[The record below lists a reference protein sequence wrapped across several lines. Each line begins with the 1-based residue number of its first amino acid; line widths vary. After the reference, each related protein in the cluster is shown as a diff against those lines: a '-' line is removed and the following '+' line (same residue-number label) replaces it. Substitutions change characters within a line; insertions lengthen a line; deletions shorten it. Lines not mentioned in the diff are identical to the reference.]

1 MAADTIKN
9 VISHRDNIRRIMAMD
24 SNGTMDRMAA
34 EAQARGAIGMV
45 NEDGVIYTPQQ
56 LPQQPMQQQA
66 MPMVNEDGVIYNPQ
80 QTRKIHAMGIDE
92 STPIN
97 PNSKMPKAVIESFKR
112 NPGKAGSLPSGLGGS
127 VLDGFKYEPVQPS
140 QPQRS
145 MVTEQY
151 QAGMQTMPQTSGID
165 YSLIKT
171 IIDESVEKT
180 VKKYVSALSKKL
192 ISEGVGAGNGANKV
206 DTIMLGE
213 KFNFC
218 DTDGNVYEATLKFKK
233 NIKKKVND

>member
-34 EAQARGAIGMV
+34 EAQARGAIGTV

-56 LPQQPMQQQA
+56 PMQPQA
-66 MPMVNEDGVIYNPQ
+66 TPMVNEDGVIYNPQ

-112 NPGKAGSLPSGLGGS
+112 NPGKTANLPSGLGGS

-145 MVTEQY
+145 MVAEQR
-151 QAGMQTMPQTSGID
+151 QAGMQTTPQTSGID

-171 IIDESVEKT
+171 IIDESVDKT

-192 ISEGVGAGNGANKV
+192 ISEGVGTGSGVNKV
-206 DTIMLGE
+206 DTIMLGNT
-213 KFNFC
+213 FNFC
-218 DTDGNVYEATLKFKK
+218 DTDGNLYEATLKFKK
-233 NIKKKVND
+233 NIKKKVNG

>member
-34 EAQARGAIGMV
+34 EAQARGAMGMV
-45 NEDGVIYTPQQ
+45 NEDGVIYT
-56 LPQQPMQQQA
+56 PQQPMQQQA

-80 QTRKIHAMGIDE
+80 QSRKIHAMGIDE

-112 NPGKAGSLPSGLGGS
+112 NPGKTGNLPSGLGGS
-127 VLDGFKYEPVQPS
+127 VLDGFSYDPVQSS

-145 MVTEQY
+145 MVAEQR

-171 IIDESVEKT
+171 IIDESVDKT

-192 ISEGVGAGNGANKV
+192 ISEGVGTGSGANKV
-206 DTIMLGE
+206 DTIMLGNT
-213 KFNFC
+213 FNFC
-218 DTDGNVYEATLKFKK
+218 DTDGNLYEATLKFKK
-233 NIKKKVND
+233 NIKKKVNG

>member
-34 EAQARGAIGMV
+34 EAQARGVIGTV

-56 LPQQPMQQQA
+56 PMQPQA
-66 MPMVNEDGVIYNPQ
+66 TPMVNEDGVIYNPQ
-80 QTRKIHAMGIDE
+80 QSKKIHAMGIDE

-112 NPGKAGSLPSGLGGS
+112 NPGKTGNLPSGLGGS
-127 VLDGFKYEPVQPS
+127 VLDGFSYDPVQPS
-140 QPQRS
+140 QPQRR

-171 IIDESVEKT
+171 IIDESVDKT

-192 ISEGVGAGNGANKV
+192 ISEGVGVGNGTNKV
-206 DTIMLGE
+206 DTIMLGNT
-213 KFNFC
+213 FNFC
-218 DTDGNVYEATLKFKK
+218 DSDGNLYEATLKFKK
-233 NIKKKVND
+233 NIKKKVNG

>member
-9 VISHRDNIRRIMAMD
+9 VISHRDNIRRLMAMD
-24 SNGTMDRMAA
+24 TNGTMDRMVA
-34 EAQARGAIGMV
+34 EAQARGAVGMV

-56 LPQQPMQQQA
+56 PTQQPTQPQA

-80 QTRKIHAMGIDE
+80 QSRKIHAMGIDE

-112 NPGKAGSLPSGLGGS
+112 NPGKTGNLPSGLGGS

-151 QAGMQTMPQTSGID
+151 QVGMQTMPQTSGID

-171 IIDESVEKT
+171 IIDESVDKT

-206 DTIMLGE
+206 DTIMLGD

-218 DTDGNVYEATLKFKK
+218 DSDGNLYEATLKFKK

>member
-9 VISHRDNIRRIMAMD
+9 VISHRDNIRRLMAMD
-24 SNGTMDRMAA
+24 TNGTMDRIAA
-34 EAQARGAIGMV
+34 EAQARGAMGMV
-45 NEDGVIYTPQQ
+45 NEDGVICTPQQ
-56 LPQQPMQQQA
+56 PIQQPMQPQA
-66 MPMVNEDGVIYNPQ
+66 TPMVNEDGVIYNPQ

-112 NPGKAGSLPSGLGGS
+112 NPGKTANLPSGLGGS

-171 IIDESVEKT
+171 IIDESVDKT

-206 DTIMLGE
+206 DTIMLGD

-218 DTDGNVYEATLKFKK
+218 DSDGNLYEATLKFKK

>member
-9 VISHRDNIRRIMAMD
+9 VISHRDNIRRLMAMD
-24 SNGTMDRMAA
+24 TNGTMDRIAA

-56 LPQQPMQQQA
+56 PIQQPMQPQA
-66 MPMVNEDGVIYNPQ
+66 TPMVNEDGVIYNPQ
-80 QTRKIHAMGIDE
+80 QSRKIHAMGIDE

-112 NPGKAGSLPSGLGGS
+112 NPGKTANLPSGLGGS

-151 QAGMQTMPQTSGID
+151 QVGMQTMPQTSGID

-171 IIDESVEKT
+171 IIDESVDKT

-206 DTIMLGE
+206 DTIMLGD

-218 DTDGNVYEATLKFKK
+218 DSDGNLYEATLKFKK
-233 NIKKKVND
+233 NIKKKVNG

>member
-1 MAADTIKN
+1 
-9 VISHRDNIRRIMAMD
+9 MAMD
-24 SNGTMDRMAA
+24 TNGTMDRIAA

-56 LPQQPMQQQA
+56 PIQQSMQPQA
-66 MPMVNEDGVIYNPQ
+66 TPMVNEDGVIYNPQ

-112 NPGKAGSLPSGLGGS
+112 NPGKTANLPSGLGGS

-171 IIDESVEKT
+171 IIDESVDKT

-192 ISEGVGAGNGANKV
+192 ISEGVGGNGANKV
-206 DTIMLGE
+206 DTIMLGD

-218 DTDGNVYEATLKFKK
+218 DSDGNLYEATLKFKK
-233 NIKKKVND
+233 NIKKKVNG